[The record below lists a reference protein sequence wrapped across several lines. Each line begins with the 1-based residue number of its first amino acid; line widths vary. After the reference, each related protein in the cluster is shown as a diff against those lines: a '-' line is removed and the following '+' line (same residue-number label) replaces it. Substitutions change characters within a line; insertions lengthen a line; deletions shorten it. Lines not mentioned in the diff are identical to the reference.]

1 MKKYKYVTRTFTLP
15 CGTRKYIYGKTKA
28 EADAKLAEAK
38 AQVAAGVKVN
48 DDTTFAELANL
59 WLDEYKAPYIKAST
73 LRQLRSNVN
82 AHLISELG
90 RYKVR
95 SVTPLMCQQLISRLA
110 SQQLST
116 TGVTLTHLRS
126 IFDVGVEL
134 GIILKSPV
142 SASLQ
147 APQQPRKKG
156 EVKVMPKQT
165 DAEVL
170 KRLPAFSPEHIFFML
185 AKETG
190 GRRNELFALQWDCVD
205 LDRGV
210 IHFRRNLVQQE
221 DGSLS
226 LVGYTKTEQGKRA
239 VPISGALREVLTV
252 CAAWQGEDG
261 FLLRPDSGSS
271 LPTPAKIA
279 TVLRRLTKAVRDAD
293 PVYGEGFTAH
303 SLRHTYITRLIEAGC
318 DVKEVQRLAGHKDVQ
333 TTLGTYTH
341 YNEAARQ
348 EETFAKVIEYLRA

>member
-1 MKKYKYVTRTFTLP
+1 MKKYKYITRTFTLP
-15 CGTRKYIYGKTKA
+15 SGTRKYIYGRTKA

-38 AQVAAGVKVN
+38 AQVAAGVKVD

-59 WLDEYKAPYIKAST
+59 WLDQYKAPYIKAST
-73 LRQLRSNVN
+73 LRQLRSNVQS
-82 AHLISELG
+82 HLIANLG
-90 RYKVR
+90 KYKVR

-116 TGVTLTHLRS
+116 TGVTLAHLRS

-134 GIILKSPV
+134 GLIVKSPV

-147 APQQPRKKG
+147 APQQHRKKG

-170 KRLPAFSPEHIFFML
+170 KHLTAFSPEHIFFML

-190 GRRNELFALQWDCVD
+190 GRRNEIFALRWDCVD
-205 LDRGV
+205 LDKGV
-210 IHFRRNLVQQE
+210 IHFRRNLVQRE
-221 DGSLS
+221 DGSLT
-226 LVGYTKTEQGKRA
+226 LTDYMKTEQGKRS

-261 FLLRPDSGSS
+261 FLLRTDDGSPMTS
-271 LPTPAKIA
+271 AKIA
-279 TVLRRLTKAVRDAD
+279 TVLRRLTKAVRAAD
-293 PVYGEGFTAH
+293 PAYGENFTAH
-303 SLRHTYITRLIEAGC
+303 SLRHSYITRLIEAGC

-341 YNEAARQ
+341 YNEEARQ
-348 EETFAKVIEYLRA
+348 DETFAKVRDYLRA